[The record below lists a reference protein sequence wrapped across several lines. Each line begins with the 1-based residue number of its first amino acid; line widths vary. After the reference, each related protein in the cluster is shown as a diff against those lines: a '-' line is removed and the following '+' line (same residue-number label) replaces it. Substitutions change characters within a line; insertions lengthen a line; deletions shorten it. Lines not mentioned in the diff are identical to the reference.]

1 MNIKNKK
8 KSIENIKKP
17 IKKVKN
23 KIINN
28 IVMIAVNLVVYIDLF
43 KLIQLQILYYYK
55 NKLLNNGLCLCELCV
70 LKIKYKLFR
79 C

>member
-43 KLIQLQILYYYK
+43 KLKILLIYYYT
-55 NKLLNNGLCLCELCV
+55 V
-70 LKIKYKLFR
+70 YY
-79 C
+79 